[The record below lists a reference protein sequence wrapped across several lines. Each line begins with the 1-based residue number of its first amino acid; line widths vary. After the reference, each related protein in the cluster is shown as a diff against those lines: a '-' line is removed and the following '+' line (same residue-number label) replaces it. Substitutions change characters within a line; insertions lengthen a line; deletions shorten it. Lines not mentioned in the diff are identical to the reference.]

1 MDEGYQDE
9 AAEFSVEDVEGIVK
23 VAIVNSL
30 NELSYNPKKV
40 NEWTNTI
47 VATCLKNLQ
56 ELNRPFKYIITCIIM
71 QKNGAGLNTSSSQLW
86 DGNKDGMCKVP
97 WSNLTM
103 SCLVTVYGCAVVIDD
118 PQDLD
123 M

>member
-1 MDEGYQDE
+1 MEGGYQDD
-9 AAEFSVEDVEGIVK
+9 AAEFAAEDVEAIVK
-23 VAIVNSL
+23 TSIVDSL
-30 NELSYNPKKV
+30 NEASYNPKKV

-47 VATCLKNLQ
+47 VATCLKKLQ
-56 ELNRPFKYIITCIIM
+56 ELERPFKYVITCIIM
-71 QKNGAGLNTSSSQLW
+71 QKNGAGMNTSSSQLW
-86 DGNKDGMCKVP
+86 DANKDGMCKVP

-103 SCLVTVYGCAVVIDD
+103 SCVVTVYGLAVNIDD

>member
-1 MDEGYQDE
+1 MEGGYQDDV
-9 AAEFSVEDVEGIVK
+9 AEFAAEDVEAIVK
-23 VAIVNSL
+23 TSIVDSL
-30 NELSYNPKKV
+30 NEASYNPKKV

-47 VATCLKNLQ
+47 VATCLKKLQ
-56 ELNRPFKYIITCIIM
+56 ELERPFKYVITCIIM
-71 QKNGAGLNTSSSQLW
+71 QKNGAGMNTASSQLW
-86 DGNKDGMCKVP
+86 DANKDGMCKVP

-103 SCLVTVYGCAVVIDD
+103 SCVVTVYGLAVNIDD